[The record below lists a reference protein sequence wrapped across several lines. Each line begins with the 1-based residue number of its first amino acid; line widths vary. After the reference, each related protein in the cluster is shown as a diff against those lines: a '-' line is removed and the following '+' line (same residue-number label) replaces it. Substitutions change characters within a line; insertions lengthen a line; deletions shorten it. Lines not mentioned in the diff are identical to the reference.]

1 MARPK
6 PTEED
11 LERRTRRQAEWVEF
25 RKEYLFTQKRLA
37 EILGISRRT
46 VQQVEAGL
54 VTPLPDTLRSFLT
67 LKAKYSSGKAA

>member
-11 LERRTRRQAEWVEF
+11 KERRARRRTEWVEF

-46 VQQVEAGL
+46 VQQIEAGL
-54 VTPLPDTLRSFLT
+54 VTPLPQTLRNFLA
-67 LKAKYSSGKAA
+67 LKARYGSGKAA